1 MKKYDKNMVNEMADR
16 MKKIYEY
23 TFYQGVREEENEP
36 QNNDNQDTMNNNM
49 PMNGNTPMGDNN
61 NMAMGDNTPM
71 DGNAPM
77 GGDNNMS
84 MDGNT
89 PMGDDNNMSMD
100 GNAPMGDNEIN
111 GANLAPNAG
120 MEDTNNMEQGMDM
133 MGDNT
138 FDTPQPTEND
148 DVIDITDLTDSQ
160 DELNQ
165 QQSELDDKMTDVDSK
180 LTTLMKIVDKFSD
193 ALEANDAKI
202 KDLTK
207 ELVKRN
213 PTDEE
218 TMNVRLHA
226 GGNPF
231 NEKPE
236 EFWDK
241 FKDINNHYN
250 ITSNND
256 APQTYEI
263 RKSDLQNIP
272 NNILDDDYN
281 SIPRTL
287 REYFIR

>member
-61 NMAMGDNTPM
+61 NMAM

-77 GGDNNMS
+77 GDNNNNMS

-89 PMGDDNNMSMD
+89 
-100 GNAPMGDNEIN
+100 PMGDNEIN

-138 FDTPQPTEND
+138 FDAPQPTEND

-236 EFWDK
+236 EFWNN

-272 NNILDDDYN
+272 NNVLDDDYN

>member
-1 MKKYDKNMVNEMADR
+1 MKKYNKNMVNEMADR

-36 QNNDNQDTMNNNM
+36 QNDNNQDTMNNNM
-49 PMNGNTPMGDNN
+49 SMDSNAPMGDNN
-61 NMAMGDNTPM
+61 MPM
-71 DGNAPM
+71 DSNAPM

-84 MDGNT
+84 MDGNA

-100 GNAPMGDNEIN
+100 GSAPMGGNEIN

-120 MEDTNNMEQGMDM
+120 MDDNNMEQGMDM
-133 MGDNT
+133 MGDNS
-138 FDTPQPTEND
+138 FDTPQPGEND

-165 QQSELDDKMTDVDSK
+165 QQTELDDKMSDVDSK

-231 NEKPE
+231 SEKPE
-236 EFWDK
+236 EFWNN

-263 RKSDLQNIP
+263 RKSDLQNVP
-272 NNILDDDYN
+272 NNILDDDYQ